1 MDATHIANA
10 NANEMEG
17 KKQNKKHLRNP
28 ILATVDSRICG
39 TTTVK
44 ATVNV

>member
-1 MDATHIANA
+1 MDASILQMKWKEKT
-10 NANEMEG
+10 
-17 KKQNKKHLRNP
+17 QNKKHLRNP
-28 ILATVDSRICG
+28 ILATVDGRICG